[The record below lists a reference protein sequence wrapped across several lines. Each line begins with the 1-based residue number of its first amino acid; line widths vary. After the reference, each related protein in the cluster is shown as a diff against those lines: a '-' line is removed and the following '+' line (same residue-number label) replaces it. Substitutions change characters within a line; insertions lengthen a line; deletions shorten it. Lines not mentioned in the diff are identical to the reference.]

1 MSLALNTRI
10 NYEWL
15 FSEFENEMLVSLS
28 DGICRTEEIHM
39 NTQLLLISLI
49 QHFKVNISLKSR

>member
-28 DGICRTEEIHM
+28 DGNCRTEEMHM